1 MSVKTL
7 TINDV
12 KTHPLKIDINTSV
25 AKGYFT
31 GHAIVRP
38 KDEVEGIRQAVMDGE
53 YEDREE
59 ELLRDMFESFDGFG
73 EADGFEEILK
83 GKASAYLTPAAISAY
98 FEQFGEARKGNSK
111 KRRSR

>member
-1 MSVKTL
+1 MSVKTI

-12 KTHPLKIDINTSV
+12 KTHPLRIDVNTSV

-38 KDEVEGIRQAVMDGE
+38 KAEVEEVRYQVVEGE
-53 YEDREE
+53 YADRED
-59 ELLRDMFESFDGFG
+59 ELLRFMYESFDGFG
-73 EADGFEEILK
+73 DADAFNEILN
-83 GKASAYLTPAAISAY
+83 GKASAYLTPAAIGAY

>member
-1 MSVKTL
+1 MSVKTIA
-7 TINDV
+7 INDV
-12 KTHPLKIDINTSV
+12 KTHPLRVDINTSV

-38 KDEVEGIRQAVMDGE
+38 KAEVEDIRQAVMDGE

-59 ELLRDMFESFDGFG
+59 DLLRKMYESFDGFG
-73 EADGFEEILK
+73 DADGFEEILN
-83 GKASAYLTPAAISAY
+83 GKASAYLTPSAISAY